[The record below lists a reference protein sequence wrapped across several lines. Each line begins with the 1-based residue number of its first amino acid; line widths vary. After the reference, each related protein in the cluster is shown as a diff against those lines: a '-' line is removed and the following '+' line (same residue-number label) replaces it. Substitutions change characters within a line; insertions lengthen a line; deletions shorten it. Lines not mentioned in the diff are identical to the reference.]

1 MRNIPAVLLLAGLL
15 IAVPA
20 QAAKEHPT
28 PPKTVDKATFLEAR
42 ASELTGKP
50 VVNPQGE
57 SLGHIEDLIIDVHRG
72 AVQYA
77 VVSFGGALGMGD
89 KLYIFPL
96 NAFTRGENRDRVVL
110 NSEPQALRQAKGF
123 NRDNWPFDPPLR
135 RASELRG
142 KNVKDREGRPAGEI
156 EDLVVHMGSGRIE
169 EVIFAQNGRKGAEPK
184 GALPLQAFRIAPQR
198 GGEVVLR
205 EPNRR

>member
-1 MRNIPAVLLLAGLL
+1 MRNIPALFLIAGVL

-20 QAAKEHPT
+20 QAAKEHAAAPAT
-28 PPKTVDKATFLEAR
+28 TDKASFLQAR

-57 SLGHIEDLIIDVHRG
+57 SLGRIEDLIIDVRRG

-77 VVSFGGALGMGD
+77 VVSFGGKLRLGH
-89 KLYIFPL
+89 KLYVFPL

-110 NSEPQALRQAKGF
+110 NAEPEALRQAQGF
-123 NRDNWPFDPPLR
+123 NKDNWPFDPPLR
-135 RASELRG
+135 RATELRG
-142 KNVKDREGRPAGEI
+142 KNVKDSDGKTAGEI

-169 EVIFAQNGRKGAEPK
+169 QVILAQNGRKGPDPK
-184 GALPLQAFRIAPQR
+184 KALPLQAFQIAPQR